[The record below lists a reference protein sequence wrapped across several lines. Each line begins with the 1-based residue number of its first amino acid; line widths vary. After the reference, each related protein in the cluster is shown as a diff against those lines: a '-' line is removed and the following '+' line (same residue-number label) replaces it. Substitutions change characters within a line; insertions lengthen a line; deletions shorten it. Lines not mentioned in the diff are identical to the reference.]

1 MPVRAG
7 AEWEAAGPK
16 WRQSAELV
24 VLEADLGGKGA
35 PFMSYLVIQW
45 ESVYANWA
53 APNQV
58 QESEDPALWAWKHIL
73 SQNPYSENSD
83 GI

>member
-7 AEWEAAGPK
+7 AEREAAGPVR
-16 WRQSAELV
+16 RQSEELV

-35 PFMSYLVIQW
+35 PFISSLVIRW

-58 QESEDPALWAWKHIL
+58 QESEDPGL
-73 SQNPYSENSD
+73 
-83 GI
+83 

>member
-1 MPVRAG
+1 M
-7 AEWEAAGPK
+7 K
-16 WRQSAELV
+16 AELV
-24 VLEADLGGKGA
+24 VLEADLRGKGA

-58 QESEDPALWAWKHIL
+58 QESEDPAL
-73 SQNPYSENSD
+73 
-83 GI
+83 